1 MAPRPR
7 QWMTVAGL
15 FAIIALTA
23 FVTDVSVVGNHG
35 YQAPRP
41 WVWFVLAAVFCV
53 AAVEAG
59 RRSIVDR
66 RHLRSPLLRASD
78 RGTSDH

>member
-15 FAIIALTA
+15 FAIIALAALFTGLS
-23 FVTDVSVVGNHG
+23 VTGDHG
-35 YQAPRP
+35 YQSPP
-41 WVWFVLAAVFCV
+41 SLVWFVLAAVFCI

-59 RRSIVDR
+59 RRSIQDR
-66 RHLRSPLLRASD
+66 RSLRSPLVRASD
-78 RGTSDH
+78 SGACSH